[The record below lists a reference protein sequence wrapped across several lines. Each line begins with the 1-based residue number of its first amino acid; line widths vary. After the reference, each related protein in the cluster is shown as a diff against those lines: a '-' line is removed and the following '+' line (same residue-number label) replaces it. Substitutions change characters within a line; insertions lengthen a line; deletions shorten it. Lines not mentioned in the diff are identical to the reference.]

1 MAEVGTYY
9 ITIMPEM
16 SQFTRSVKSAI
27 SSAGTDSGKSYST
40 SFLDVVKGSALG
52 SALGS
57 LASKAG
63 SAIASGFNTGISR
76 LDTIKN
82 YPKVMESL
90 GYSTDAADKSIRTIM
105 EHLDGLPTATQD
117 MVTLTQAI
125 SDSTGDLDLATAAA
139 LGFNDMMLA
148 NGAST
153 EEMATAQGV
162 LNRVLGKGS
171 ATVGQ
176 WQSLTSVMPAQL
188 NMVAKSMLG
197 AGASSEDLH
206 AALEDGT
213 VSWNDFLQ
221 AIADLDKNGYIDE
234 AGNKLASFEEQARAN
249 SHGIGTAI
257 DNIKNRIGA
266 GWAQILDKVGQ
277 EEISG
282 TIDKMSYGIK
292 DAMYR
297 VADAVGYI
305 KDAIS
310 KTQIGESLSKIFGG
324 IGDAISNIDT
334 SVLKTFADILIDLAD
349 KALRWIAD
357 HGEIVGGVLTMVAG
371 AAAVLVGMNIGAT
384 IVGVTTAL
392 ATLLEGLTL
401 FGVISAG
408 IPLLIGAIVAGLVYF
423 FTQTETGKEIWQG
436 FCDLLS
442 GLWESLKEN
451 FDNMVKSI
459 TENWTKWSTDLSNLC
474 QNIRQKVTQAWDAIK
489 KGVLDH
495 TKNMIKSASD
505 NWTKWTTDV
514 AKWNEDMKQ
523 KISDKWNEIKT
534 SVSRYAQ
541 DMVSNTVSQ
550 WQKQSSDAAKWN
562 EDMKQ
567 KITNKWNET
576 KTSVANIG
584 EAIRSSATDKWNSMK
599 SNVTSAAESIKSSI
613 SDKFSSAKSTA
624 LSVFDS
630 IKNGISDKMQ
640 WAKDKVSSIISS
652 IKGLFNF
659 SWSLPRP
666 RIPNIDWHWLNIGGM
681 LSIPVFDG
689 ISWFAKGGVF
699 DAASI
704 IGIGEK
710 GREAALPLNE
720 KTYGEIA
727 KGITNELGTAGVTVT
742 GNTFVV
748 REEADIERIAEALDR
763 KIRRERMAML
773 V

>member
-16 SQFTRSVKSAI
+16 SKFTGGVNSALKG
-27 SSAGTDSGKSYST
+27 AGTEGGKTYST

-52 SALGS
+52 SALGN

-90 GYSTDAADKSIRTIM
+90 GYSTDEADKSIRTIM

-117 MVTLTQAI
+117 IVTLTQAI

-148 NGAST
+148 NGASA
-153 EEMATAQGV
+153 EEVATAQGV

-171 ATVGQ
+171 ATTAQ

-213 VSWNDFLQ
+213 VSWNDFLR

-234 AGNKLASFEEQARAN
+234 AGNKLASFEQQARAN
-249 SHGIGTAI
+249 SHGIGTAV

-266 GWAQILDKVGQ
+266 GWAKILDKVGQ

-282 TIDKMSYGIK
+282 TIDKMSYGVK
-292 DAMYR
+292 DAMFR

-310 KTQIGESLSKIFGG
+310 KTQIGESLSKIFKG
-324 IGDAISNIDT
+324 IGDAIANIDT

-371 AAAVLVGMNIGAT
+371 AAAVLAGMNIGAA

-459 TENWTKWSTDLSNLC
+459 TENWTKWCTDLYKLNE
-474 QNIRQKVTQAWDAIK
+474 NIHQKVSQAWTAVK
-489 KGVLDH
+489 KAVIDN
-495 TKNMIKSASD
+495 TADMVKKTAE
-505 NWTKWTTDV
+505 NWTKWTADLG
-514 AKWNEDMKQ
+514 KWNEDMRQ
-523 KISDKWNEIKT
+523 KIANKWNEIKT

-562 EDMKQ
+562 EDMRQ
-567 KITNKWNET
+567 KIANKW
-576 KTSVANIG
+576 SDI
-584 EAIRSSATDKWNSMK
+584 K

-689 ISWFAKGGVF
+689 ISWYAKGGVF

>member
-16 SQFTRSVKSAI
+16 SKFTGGVNSALKG
-27 SSAGTDSGKSYST
+27 AGTEGGKTYST

-52 SALGS
+52 SALGN

-90 GYSTDAADKSIRTIM
+90 GYSTDEADKSIRTIM

-117 MVTLTQAI
+117 IVTLTQAI

-148 NGAST
+148 NGASA
-153 EEMATAQGV
+153 EEVATAQGV

-171 ATVGQ
+171 ATTAQ

-213 VSWNDFLQ
+213 VSWNDFLR

-234 AGNKLASFEEQARAN
+234 AGNKLASFEQQARAN
-249 SHGIGTAI
+249 SHGIGTAV

-266 GWAQILDKVGQ
+266 GWAKILDKVGQ

-282 TIDKMSYGIK
+282 TIDKMSYGVK
-292 DAMYR
+292 DAMFR

-310 KTQIGESLSKIFGG
+310 KTQIGESLSKIFKG
-324 IGDAISNIDT
+324 IGDAIANIDT

-459 TENWTKWSTDLSNLC
+459 TENWTKWCTDLYKLNE
-474 QNIRQKVTQAWDAIK
+474 NIHQKVSQAWTAVK
-489 KGVLDH
+489 KAVIDN
-495 TKNMIKSASD
+495 TADMVKKTAE
-505 NWTKWTTDV
+505 NWTKWTADLG
-514 AKWNEDMKQ
+514 KWNEDMRQ
-523 KISDKWNEIKT
+523 KIANKWNEIKT

-562 EDMKQ
+562 EDMRQ
-567 KITNKWNET
+567 KIANKW
-576 KTSVANIG
+576 SDI
-584 EAIRSSATDKWNSMK
+584 K

-689 ISWFAKGGVF
+689 ISWYAKGGVF

>member
-16 SQFTRSVKSAI
+16 SKFTGGVNSALKG
-27 SSAGTDSGKSYST
+27 AGTEGGKTYST

-52 SALGS
+52 SALGN

-90 GYSTDAADKSIRTIM
+90 GYSTDEADKSIRTIM

-117 MVTLTQAI
+117 IVTLTQAI

-148 NGAST
+148 NGASA
-153 EEMATAQGV
+153 EEVATAQGV

-171 ATVGQ
+171 ATTAQ

-213 VSWNDFLQ
+213 VSWNDFLR

-234 AGNKLASFEEQARAN
+234 AGNKLASFEQQARAN

-282 TIDKMSYGIK
+282 TIDKMSYGVK
-292 DAMYR
+292 DAMFR

-310 KTQIGESLSKIFGG
+310 KTQIGESLSKIFKGT
-324 IGDAISNIDT
+324 GDAIANIDT

-349 KALRWIAD
+349 KVLRWIAD

-459 TENWTKWSTDLSNLC
+459 TENWTKWCTDLYKLNE
-474 QNIRQKVTQAWDAIK
+474 NIHQKVSQAWTAVK
-489 KGVLDH
+489 KAVIDN
-495 TKNMIKSASD
+495 TADMVKKTAE
-505 NWTKWTTDV
+505 NWTKWTADLG
-514 AKWNEDMKQ
+514 KWNEDMRQ
-523 KISDKWNEIKT
+523 KIANKWNEIKT

-562 EDMKQ
+562 EDMRQ
-567 KITNKWNET
+567 KIANKW
-576 KTSVANIG
+576 SDI
-584 EAIRSSATDKWNSMK
+584 K

-727 KGITNELGTAGVTVT
+727 KGITNELDTAGVTVT

>member
-16 SQFTRSVKSAI
+16 GKFTGGVNSALKG
-27 SSAGTDSGKSYST
+27 AGTEGGKTYST

-52 SALGS
+52 SALGN

-90 GYSTDAADKSIRTIM
+90 GYSTDEADKSIRTIM

-117 MVTLTQAI
+117 IVTLTQAI

-148 NGAST
+148 NGASA
-153 EEMATAQGV
+153 EEVATAQGV

-171 ATVGQ
+171 ATTAQ

-213 VSWNDFLQ
+213 VSWNDFLR

-234 AGNKLASFEEQARAN
+234 AGNKLASFEQQARAN

-282 TIDKMSYGIK
+282 TIDKMSYGVK
-292 DAMYR
+292 DAMFR

-310 KTQIGESLSKIFGG
+310 KTQIGESLSKIFKG

-371 AAAVLVGMNIGAT
+371 AAAVLAGMNIGAA

-459 TENWTKWSTDLSNLC
+459 TENWTKWCTDLYKLNE
-474 QNIRQKVTQAWDAIK
+474 NIHQKVSQAWTAVK
-489 KGVLDH
+489 KAVIDN
-495 TKNMIKSASD
+495 TADMVKKTAE
-505 NWTKWTTDV
+505 NWTKWTADLG
-514 AKWNEDMKQ
+514 KWNEDMRQ
-523 KISDKWNEIKT
+523 KIANKWNEIKT

-562 EDMKQ
+562 EDMRQ
-567 KITNKWNET
+567 KIANKW
-576 KTSVANIG
+576 SDI
-584 EAIRSSATDKWNSMK
+584 K

>member
-16 SQFTRSVKSAI
+16 SKFTGGVNSALKG
-27 SSAGTDSGKSYST
+27 AGTEGGKTYST

-52 SALGS
+52 SALGN

-90 GYSTDAADKSIRTIM
+90 GYSTDEADKSIRTIM

-117 MVTLTQAI
+117 IVTLTQAI

-148 NGAST
+148 NGASA
-153 EEMATAQGV
+153 EEVATAQGV

-171 ATVGQ
+171 ATTAQ

-213 VSWNDFLQ
+213 VSWNDFLR

-234 AGNKLASFEEQARAN
+234 AGNKLASFEQQARAN

-282 TIDKMSYGIK
+282 TIDKMSYGVK
-292 DAMYR
+292 DAMFR

-305 KDAIS
+305 KGAIS
-310 KTQIGESLSKIFGG
+310 KTKIGESLSKIFGG

-371 AAAVLVGMNIGAT
+371 AAAVLAGMNIGAA

-459 TENWTKWSTDLSNLC
+459 TENWTKWCTDLYKLNE
-474 QNIRQKVTQAWDAIK
+474 NIHQKVSQAWTAVK
-489 KGVLDH
+489 KAVIDN
-495 TKNMIKSASD
+495 TADMVKKTAE
-505 NWTKWTTDV
+505 NWTKWTADLG
-514 AKWNEDMKQ
+514 KWNEDMRQ
-523 KISDKWNEIKT
+523 KIANKWNEIKT

-562 EDMKQ
+562 EDMRQ
-567 KITNKWNET
+567 KIANKW
-576 KTSVANIG
+576 SDI
-584 EAIRSSATDKWNSMK
+584 K

-742 GNTFVV
+742 GNTFVI

>member
-16 SQFTRSVKSAI
+16 SKFTGGVNSALKG
-27 SSAGTDSGKSYST
+27 AGTEGGKTYST

-52 SALGS
+52 SALGN

-90 GYSTDAADKSIRTIM
+90 GYSTDEADKSIRTIM

-117 MVTLTQAI
+117 IVTLTQAI

-148 NGAST
+148 NGASA
-153 EEMATAQGV
+153 EEVATAQGV

-171 ATVGQ
+171 ATTAQ

-213 VSWNDFLQ
+213 VSWNDFLR

-234 AGNKLASFEEQARAN
+234 AGNKLASFEQQARAN
-249 SHGIGTAI
+249 SHGIGTAV

-266 GWAQILDKVGQ
+266 GWAKILDKVGQ

-282 TIDKMSYGIK
+282 TIDKMSYGVK
-292 DAMYR
+292 DAMFR

-310 KTQIGESLSKIFGG
+310 KTKIGESLSKIFKG

-371 AAAVLVGMNIGAT
+371 AAAVLAGMNIGAA

-459 TENWTKWSTDLSNLC
+459 TENWTKWCTDLYKLNE
-474 QNIRQKVTQAWDAIK
+474 NIHQKVSQAWTAVK
-489 KGVLDH
+489 KAVIDN
-495 TKNMIKSASD
+495 TADMVKKTAE
-505 NWTKWTTDV
+505 NWTKWTADLG
-514 AKWNEDMKQ
+514 KWNEDMRQ
-523 KISDKWNEIKT
+523 KIANKWNEIKT

-562 EDMKQ
+562 EDMRQ
-567 KITNKWNET
+567 KIANKW
-576 KTSVANIG
+576 SDI
-584 EAIRSSATDKWNSMK
+584 K

-763 KIRRERMAML
+763 KIRRKRMAML

>member
-16 SQFTRSVKSAI
+16 SKFTGGVNSALKG
-27 SSAGTDSGKSYST
+27 AGTEGGKTYST

-52 SALGS
+52 SALGN

-90 GYSTDAADKSIRTIM
+90 GYSTDEADKSIRTIM

-117 MVTLTQAI
+117 IVTLTQAI

-148 NGAST
+148 NGASA
-153 EEMATAQGV
+153 EEVATAQGV

-171 ATVGQ
+171 ATTAQ

-213 VSWNDFLQ
+213 VSWNDFLR

-234 AGNKLASFEEQARAN
+234 AGNKLASFEQQARAN
-249 SHGIGTAI
+249 SHGIGTAV

-266 GWAQILDKVGQ
+266 GWAKILDKVGQ

-282 TIDKMSYGIK
+282 TIDKMSYGVK
-292 DAMYR
+292 DAMFR

-310 KTQIGESLSKIFGG
+310 KTKIGESLSKIFKG

-371 AAAVLVGMNIGAT
+371 AAAVLVGMNIGAA

-459 TENWTKWSTDLSNLC
+459 TENWTKWCTDLYKLNE
-474 QNIRQKVTQAWDAIK
+474 NIHQKVSQAWTAVK
-489 KGVLDH
+489 KAVIDN
-495 TKNMIKSASD
+495 TADMVKKTAE
-505 NWTKWTTDV
+505 NWTKWTADLG
-514 AKWNEDMKQ
+514 KWNEDMRQ
-523 KISDKWNEIKT
+523 KIANKWNEIKT

-562 EDMKQ
+562 EDMRQ
-567 KITNKWNET
+567 KIANKW
-576 KTSVANIG
+576 SDI
-584 EAIRSSATDKWNSMK
+584 K

-689 ISWFAKGGVF
+689 ISWYAKGGVF

-742 GNTFVV
+742 GNTFVI